1 MGASSE
7 RLIWGAEE
15 CRLVLGWRLPTAQL
29 RRRVSSLERH
39 GNKKLKIREK
49 WATSLVRKSRAESQ
63 PKPSRSQVLFGDAV
77 GTVELVQ
84 NFQQPGPNLF
94 QNAQAPHQNHQ
105 GVGQEGIIRNMGRKD
120 RKLESFKK
128 LLKWRKNKIKKLMM
142 ELKISD
148 DYLIILLRT

>member
-29 RRRVSSLERH
+29 RRGVSSWDWH
-39 GNKKLKIREK
+39 GYKKLKIREK

-63 PKPSRSQVLFGDAV
+63 PKPSRSQILFGDAV

-84 NFQQPGPNLF
+84 NFQQPGPNLLPECSSATSEPSGSCPRRHHTQHGKKRPRVGNSQKITKMKKK
-94 QNAQAPHQNHQ
+94 QNKKIND
-105 GVGQEGIIRNMGRKD
+105 GIEN
-120 RKLESFKK
+120 
-128 LLKWRKNKIKKLMM
+128 
-142 ELKISD
+142 
-148 DYLIILLRT
+148 